1 MGKTSESR
9 IKRITQIARI
19 TPHIPTTALSFPS
32 AMSFVHPAAIR
43 RRDGHA
49 QADGRRGEERTRQG
63 RVKVRGERQDGR
75 RPTLTARL

>member
-9 IKRITQIARI
+9 IKRITQITRI

-43 RRDGHA
+43 LRDGNA
-49 QADGRRGEERTRQG
+49 QVARWRGEERTRRGGGLEGIALG
-63 RVKVRGERQDGR
+63 RLKGGVE
-75 RPTLTARL
+75 TRLC